1 MISGMMR
8 QRRFS
13 VTDQGVS
20 SDVKAQMSG
29 ISQGCTLSPL
39 LSIMTMTVLMH
50 DAVSNLD
57 DAATQ
62 AAYLE
67 GDLADIV

>member
-39 LSIMTMTVLMH
+39 LFIMTMTVLMH

-67 GDLADIV
+67 GDLADIA